1 MRIYSEAGSK
11 ELSKITSSL
20 LSQLPKIKEKDLLNL
35 RNVLRFHE
43 YRYYV
48 VNEPLISDF
57 EYDQLYKALEQ
68 LEKDHPGMIT
78 PDSPTQ
84 RVATALTKDFP
95 TVAHLVPMLSLE
107 NSYNDEDL
115 VDWDR
120 KARELSGLK
129 ELEYCIEPK
138 FDGASISLMYEN
150 DLLVRGATRGDGV
163 EGDDVT
169 TNLKQIRSL
178 PLSAPFSD
186 YGIQQIE
193 IRGEVMMSKKS
204 FKKYND
210 QLAEQNLPPL
220 ANPRNAAAG
229 SLRIKDPK
237 EVARRNLE
245 AFLYHISYVHALPKK
260 SLTNLLD
267 SHAGSLQLLAE
278 VGFPSPQQ
286 YKKIVKGIDGVIKW
300 CNEFEKQRDDLP
312 FEIDGMVIKVNE
324 LELQEKMGMT
334 THHPRWAIA
343 YKFKARQATS
353 KLRSVEFQVG
363 RTGSITPVAKID
375 PTPIGGVVVT
385 SISIFNEEVIQ
396 EKDLRIGD
404 TVLVERA
411 GDVIPYIVRSIAEH
425 RTGKEKKIEFPTH
438 CPVCGDKLVKTP
450 DEAVWRCVNIN
461 CEAQVVERIIHF
473 TNKDAMDIRGLG
485 EANIRKFYDLGF
497 LTDVPGI
504 YHLPFA
510 KIRELEGFGEKSL
523 TNLETAINASKT
535 QPLHRLVFALGI
547 RYVGETTA
555 KVLANSVHYLPDLK
569 SYSVEDLQNLEDI
582 GPKVAGSIYQF
593 FHNKDNLHMLEELEK
608 AGVNLKSSKSR
619 TTSGGN
625 LAGQTFLFTGT
636 LAKLKRSEAEGI
648 VEQQG
653 GTIVSGVSSK
663 LHYLV
668 VGEDAGSKLEKAK
681 KITSIKILTEEE
693 FLQLT
698 TK

>member
-363 RTGSITPVAKID
+363 RTGSITPVAKNR
-375 PTPIGGVVVT
+375 
-385 SISIFNEEVIQ
+385 SN
-396 EKDLRIGD
+396 
-404 TVLVERA
+404 
-411 GDVIPYIVRSIAEH
+411 PY
-425 RTGKEKKIEFPTH
+425 
-438 CPVCGDKLVKTP
+438 
-450 DEAVWRCVNIN
+450 WR
-461 CEAQVVERIIHF
+461 
-473 TNKDAMDIRGLG
+473 
-485 EANIRKFYDLGF
+485 
-497 LTDVPGI
+497 
-504 YHLPFA
+504 
-510 KIRELEGFGEKSL
+510 
-523 TNLETAINASKT
+523 
-535 QPLHRLVFALGI
+535 
-547 RYVGETTA
+547 
-555 KVLANSVHYLPDLK
+555 
-569 SYSVEDLQNLEDI
+569 
-582 GPKVAGSIYQF
+582 
-593 FHNKDNLHMLEELEK
+593 
-608 AGVNLKSSKSR
+608 
-619 TTSGGN
+619 SGGN
-625 LAGQTFLFTGT
+625 FHF
-636 LAKLKRSEAEGI
+636 
-648 VEQQG
+648 
-653 GTIVSGVSSK
+653 
-663 LHYLV
+663 YL
-668 VGEDAGSKLEKAK
+668 
-681 KITSIKILTEEE
+681 
-693 FLQLT
+693 
-698 TK
+698 